1 LLEQEVVRTVNISAL
16 ASGRCVDE
24 AQAVVHPLD
33 LLLGLE
39 WSFPENITVGELM
52 KPLLGR
58 LGAEV

>member
-1 LLEQEVVRTVNISAL
+1 MRTVNISAL
-16 ASGRCVDE
+16 TSGRCVDE
-24 AQAVVHPLD
+24 AQTVVHPLD

-58 LGAEV
+58 LGATV